1 MFKYIYL
8 LMGIITIMTGVALV
22 FYGIYDDRLY
32 LCGEGVMYAII
43 ALFLFNN
50 YNEEKRKE
58 NDGI

>member
-8 LMGIITIMTGVALV
+8 FVGIMTAVTGVALV
-22 FYGIYDDRLY
+22 FYGIYTERLY
-32 LCGEGVMYAII
+32 LCGEAVIYAVIT
-43 ALFLFNN
+43 LCLFNN